1 MFVSLLLGR
10 LSSLCSLFA
19 VSLASLSHLVS
30 GTDAGAGVGVGVG
43 VGIGV
48 GVRIGAEIF
57 SAP

>member
-43 VGIGV
+43 IGV